1 MTMTDVD
8 GLLIL
13 GFGLATILA
22 LVVLVAIVV
31 RIDDIEQRI
40 KKLENK

>member
-1 MTMTDVD
+1 MTDVD

-13 GFGLATILA
+13 GLVTILA

>member
-1 MTMTDVD
+1 MRDVD

-13 GFGLATILA
+13 GLVTILA